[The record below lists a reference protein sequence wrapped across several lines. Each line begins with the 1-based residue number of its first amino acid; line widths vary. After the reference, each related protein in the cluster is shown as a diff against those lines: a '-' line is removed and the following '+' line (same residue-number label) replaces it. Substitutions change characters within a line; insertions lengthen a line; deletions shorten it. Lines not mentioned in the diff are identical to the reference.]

1 MDSARTGMILLVVV
15 VSVTGCK
22 KGARETT
29 PATKYAV
36 NGAMDDWGEH
46 TCVLTEAGKT
56 GTKFPNK
63 IDVKQVH
70 IDNDSSYLYVFL
82 QCSPTP
88 AQRYE
93 VEQTSGG
100 IMSLFFDIDNDR
112 TTGSKGAEVHFH
124 PDKQDGLEVGV
135 QLEIFV
141 TGEWRLG
148 QGMSVHHGCGWKA
161 SLWNADRQE
170 FVDQDDKDLLRHYPY
185 STEDT
190 PELIA
195 DGKDGVELCIPL
207 EQLGVQPGATVR
219 ILLREAANSWGDKE
233 GFNEVTLK
241 LNR

>member
-1 MDSARTGMILLVVV
+1 MDSARTGILLLVVV

-22 KGARETT
+22 KAARETT
-29 PATKYAV
+29 SATKYAV
-36 NGAMDDWGEH
+36 DGAMDDWGEH
-46 TCVLTEAGKT
+46 TCVLAEAGKT

-88 AQRYE
+88 AQRYK
-93 VEQTSGG
+93 VEQSTGG

-112 TTGSKGAEVHFH
+112 TTGSKGAKVHFH
-124 PDKQDGLEVGV
+124 PDKQDGLEVEV

-141 TGEWRLG
+141 TSEWRPG
-148 QGMSVHHGCGWKA
+148 RGVSGHHGCGWKA

-170 FVDQDDKDLLRHYPY
+170 FVDLDDKQLFLPY
-185 STEDT
+185 STKNT

-207 EQLGVQPGATVR
+207 EQLGIQPGATVR
-219 ILLREAANSWGDKE
+219 ILLREAANSWDKE
-233 GFNEVTLK
+233 GFNEITLK
-241 LNR
+241 LSK